1 VRADGFF
8 ERLGLPRESIFEG
21 GSMISLQEKRPRRAQ
36 LAWLAA
42 FALAIAVVGCGGGN
56 DQAGQA
62 ESLTV
67 EQQEGLMDRWNAV
80 AAGVTV
86 VSVVGEFDFKWESF
100 DRFPHPTFKGGS
112 EDAYQ
117 KFGDILV
124 ALYERDDNF
133 QYMSDNRLFR
143 AKLRYVFPSS
153 APPFETT
160 FEDVTATLLAQGW
173 IVSDDTRHKLEDFE
187 ARIKSAP

>member
-1 VRADGFF
+1 
-8 ERLGLPRESIFEG
+8 
-21 GSMISLQEKRPRRAQ
+21 MISVHEKRPRRAQ

-42 FALAIAVVGCGGGN
+42 LALAIVVVGCGGGN
-56 DQAGQA
+56 GAGAQA

-67 EQQEGLMDRWNAV
+67 EQQQGLMDRWNAV

-86 VSVVGEFDFKWESF
+86 EGGWDFKWENF
-100 DRFPHPTFKGGS
+100 DQFPHPTFKGGS

-143 AKLRYVFPSS
+143 TPLRYVFPSS
-153 APPFETT
+153 APTFETT
-160 FEDVTATLLAQGW
+160 FEAETSRLLSEGW
-173 IVSDDTRHKLEDFE
+173 VLSNDTQRKLQDFA
-187 ARIKSAP
+187 ARIRNAP